1 MWKRN
6 YSVLVHDMEAEE
18 PIANIT
24 VPYGVATESTM
35 NPFVDCVIT
44 VTRYE
49 GWMASAVDVKH

>member
-1 MWKRN
+1 
-6 YSVLVHDMEAEE
+6 MEAEE